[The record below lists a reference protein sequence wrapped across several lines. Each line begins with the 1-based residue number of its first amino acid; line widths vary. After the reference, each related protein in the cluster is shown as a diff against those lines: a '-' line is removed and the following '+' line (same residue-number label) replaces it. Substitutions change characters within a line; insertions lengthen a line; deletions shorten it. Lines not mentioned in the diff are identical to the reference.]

1 MSKYVDKC
9 LVLDFLA
16 QVLTTMKGKKT
27 NEKKQKSSLQYF
39 RYQYTFKRIRN

>member
-27 NEKKQKSSLQYF
+27 NEKKQKSSLQHF